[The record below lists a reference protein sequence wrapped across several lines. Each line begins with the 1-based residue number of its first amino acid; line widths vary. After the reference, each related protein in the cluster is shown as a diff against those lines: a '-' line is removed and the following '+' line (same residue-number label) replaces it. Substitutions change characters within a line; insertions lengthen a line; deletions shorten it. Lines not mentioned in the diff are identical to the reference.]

1 VPVKRRRVVITGI
14 GGVTPIGSG
23 REGLWSGV
31 RMGQSAVRRVTRFD
45 ATQFRSQTAAEVDDF
60 DPMDFMEGRTAKR
73 LDRFAQFGVAAAIQ
87 ASEDADLGDGD
98 LDPTRCGVSVGSALG
113 GLAYGEDQHSVFL
126 EDGIKAIP
134 PMLALAVYGG
144 ASAAHI
150 SIELDL
156 RGPNLANANSCASGA
171 MAVGE
176 AWHVIARDEADVMF
190 AGGVEAPLSPLLY
203 GAFCVIRAMSTRNDE
218 PETASRPFDAHRDG
232 FVMGEGSALLVLE
245 ERNHALRRNVPI
257 YAELLG
263 YGQSNDAYHMTVPRP
278 EGSESARAIRL
289 AMQSA
294 SIDACDIEYVNAH
307 ATGTPLGDRAES
319 RAIRCALGPGGEY
332 VPVSG
337 TKGLYGH
344 ALGASGA
351 IEVAI
356 TALALHCGYL
366 PGTLNLNRIDSECS
380 LAVLP
385 PGGRTASVGCAL
397 TTSFGFGGANAA
409 LVLAQPDFLAPD

>member
-1 VPVKRRRVVITGI
+1 MNRRRVVITGV

-23 REGLWSGV
+23 RAALWSGV
-31 RMGQSAVRRVTRFD
+31 ESGRSAVRRLTRFD
-45 ATQFRSQTAAEVDDF
+45 AGSFRSQTAAEVDGF
-60 DPMDFMEGRTAKR
+60 DPLDFMDARAARR
-73 LDRFAQFGVAAAIQ
+73 LDRFAQFGVAAAMQ
-87 ASEDADLGDGD
+87 AGEDAKLCPGR

-113 GLAYGEDQHSVFL
+113 GLAYGEDQHSIFR

-144 ASAAHI
+144 SSGAHI
-150 SIELDL
+150 AMTLDL

-176 AWHVIARDEADVMF
+176 AFHVIARGDADVMY
-190 AGGVEAPLSPLLY
+190 AGGVEAPLSPLMY
-203 GAFCVIRAMSTRNDE
+203 GAFCVIHAMSTRNEE
-218 PETASRPFDAHRDG
+218 PEFASRPFDSTRDG
-232 FVMGEGSALLVLE
+232 FVMGEGSAIVVLE
-245 ERNHALRRNVPI
+245 ERSHAFRRDAPI

-263 YGQSNDAYHMTVPRP
+263 YGQSNDAYHMTAPRP
-278 EGSESARAIRL
+278 DGRESARAIRMAL
-289 AMQSA
+289 QSA
-294 SIDACDIEYVNAH
+294 SVDPMDIEYVNAH
-307 ATGTPLGDRAES
+307 ATGTPLGDVAES
-319 RAIRCALGPGGEY
+319 RAIRYALGPY
-332 VPVSG
+332 TSRIPVSG

-366 PGTLNLNRIDSECS
+366 PGTRNLDHIDPQCA
-380 LAVLP
+380 LTVLP
-385 PGGRTASVGCAL
+385 PAGRAASVGCAL

-409 LVLAQPDFLAPD
+409 LVLARPEFIAAA

>member
-1 VPVKRRRVVITGI
+1 VVAALQAHDDAGLTG
-14 GGVTPIGSG
+14 
-23 REGLWSGV
+23 RH
-31 RMGQSAVRRVTRFD
+31 RD
-45 ATQFRSQTAAEVDDF
+45 ATRA
-60 DPMDFMEGRTAKR
+60 
-73 LDRFAQFGVAAAIQ
+73 
-87 ASEDADLGDGD
+87 
-98 LDPTRCGVSVGSALG
+98 GVSVGSALG
-113 GLAYGEDQHSVFL
+113 GLAYGEDEHSTFL
-126 EDGIKAIP
+126 ADGVRAIP

-150 SIELDL
+150 SMQLDL

-176 AWHVIARDEADVMF
+176 AFHVIARDEADIML

-203 GAFCVIRAMSTRNDE
+203 GAFCVIRAMSTRNDD
-218 PETASRPFDAHRDG
+218 PETASRPFDLDRDG
-232 FVMGEGSALLVLE
+232 FVMGEGSAILVLE
-245 ERNHALRRNVPI
+245 ELGHALRRNARI

-263 YGQSNDAYHMTVPRP
+263 YGQSNDAYHMTAPRP
-278 EGSESARAIRL
+278 DGSESARAILL
-289 AMQSA
+289 ALQGA
-294 SIDACDIEYVNAH
+294 SVDPCEVEYVNAH

-319 RAIRCALGPGGEY
+319 RAIRGALGPVAER

-356 TALALHCGYL
+356 TALALSCGYL
-366 PGTLNLNRIDSECS
+366 PGTQNLQHVDEGCP

-385 PGGRTASVGCAL
+385 PDGKSASVGCAL

-409 LVLAQPDFLAPD
+409 LVLAHPDYVPSL

>member
-1 VPVKRRRVVITGI
+1 MNPRRVVITGV

-23 REGLWSGV
+23 RAALWSGV
-31 RMGQSAVRRVTRFD
+31 ESGESAVRRLTRFD
-45 ATQFRSQTAAEVDDF
+45 PSQFRSQTAAEIDDF
-60 DPMDFMEGRTAKR
+60 DPLNYMDARTAKR
-73 LDRFAQFGVAAAIQ
+73 LDRFAQFGVVAALQ
-87 ASEDADLGDGD
+87 AAEDANLGKSVVE
-98 LDPTRCGVSVGSALG
+98 PSRCGVSVGSALG
-113 GLAYGEDQHSVFL
+113 GLAFGEDQHSVFR

-134 PMLALAVYGG
+134 PMLALTVYGG
-144 ASAAHI
+144 SSGAHI
-150 SIELDL
+150 AMELDL

-176 AWHVIARDEADVMF
+176 AFHVIARGEADVMY
-190 AGGVEAPLSPLLY
+190 AGGVEAPLSPLMY

-218 PETASRPFDAHRDG
+218 PELASRPFDSTRDG
-232 FVMGEGSALLVLE
+232 FVMGEGSAVLVLE
-245 ERNHALRRNVPI
+245 ERNRALRRDVPI

-278 EGSESARAIRL
+278 DGSESARAIRMAL
-289 AMQSA
+289 QSA
-294 SIDACDIEYVNAH
+294 SVDPVDIEYVNAH
-307 ATGTPLGDRAES
+307 ATGTPLGDVAES
-319 RAIRCALGPGGEY
+319 RAIQCALGAHTAGI
-332 VPVSG
+332 PVSG

-366 PGTLNLNRIDSECS
+366 PGTRNLDQIDPECR

-385 PGGRTASVGCAL
+385 PAGRSASVGCAL

-409 LVLAQPDFLAPD
+409 LVLARPDFVSSG